1 MLAAWL
7 IVFREVIEAGLIIG
21 VVLAAA
27 RGVAGRGR
35 MVSAGVIA
43 GLAGAGLLAAGAGWL
58 GEAFSGNGEE
68 IFEAAVL
75 GCATLMLGWHTVWM
89 ARHGRALAA
98 EVRSVSQAVQRGERP
113 LTALGIVVAIAV
125 LREGSE
131 VVLFLYGVALA
142 GGATAG
148 GMIAGGLLGVASGA
162 LVTLLIYLGLVAIPL
177 KHMFRVTGGLI
188 TLMAAGMAA
197 QAIAFLQQAGL
208 AEIWT
213 VPLWDTSNWLAED
226 SIAGR
231 LLHTLVGYTA
241 APDGLQLAIY
251 GLTLAVIYT
260 LSRLL
265 AYAPPTRTPL
275 ASAS

>member
-35 MVSAGVIA
+35 VVSLGVLA

-58 GEAFSGNGEE
+58 GQAFSGNGQE

-75 GCATLMLGWHTVWM
+75 SCATLMLGWHTVWM

-98 EVRSVSQAVQRGERP
+98 EVRSVSEAVKRGERP
-113 LTALGIVVAIAV
+113 LAALGIVVAIAV

-142 GGATAG
+142 GGASAWGMVG
-148 GMIAGGLLGVASGA
+148 GGVLGVASGA
-162 LVTLLIYLGLVAIPL
+162 AVTLVMYLGLVSLPL
-177 KHMFRVTGGLI
+177 RHMFRLTGGLI

-208 AEIWT
+208 AELWT
-213 VPLWDTSNWLAED
+213 SPLWDTSAWLAED
-226 SIAGR
+226 SITGR
-231 LLHTLVGYTA
+231 FLHTLIGYTA
-241 APDGLQLAIY
+241 APDGLQLAAY
-251 GLTLAVIYT
+251 ALTLAVIFG

-265 AYAPPTRTPL
+265 AYVPPQRAPL